1 MTIRFE
7 HRGESAF
14 AGALA
19 PMDKVTGLKTG
30 HYGREKSPVRG
41 PATTGGRRGAPR
53 PGRGATH
60 RQNKGCRRNS
70 SAGGAHL
77 GDPLVELPREMRHDA
92 QLPLYQH

>member
-30 HYGREKSPVRG
+30 HYGRKAGSTP
-41 PATTGGRRGAPR
+41 TGSGQVVSCPYGQL
-53 PGRGATH
+53 T
-60 RQNKGCRRNS
+60 KRRNS
-70 SAGGAHL
+70 VDVAWDGPVSRDWGA
-77 GDPLVELPREMRHDA
+77 A
-92 QLPLYQH
+92 YQI